1 MRAVLEGKGH
11 LYIKRSYRKD
21 GKSTSEIFKKLGNID
36 DLCST
41 MNMSRD
47 QVMSWA
53 KKEAQKL
60 TEQYNNDHAIINV
73 TFDPDKV
80 IEANKERSFNC
91 GYLFLVK
98 ILYDL
103 KINKI
108 SRYIKDHHLFEY
120 DINRIIIDLVSS
132 RIIDPTSKRS
142 TYEFAKTLLSEPNY
156 ELHDLY
162 RSLSILAQ
170 YSDYIQNELYCNSN
184 YIVPR
189 DTSVLYYDCTNYYFE
204 IEDEKEMRK
213 YGKSKEHRPNP
224 IETMGLFIDSNG
236 IPLAFDIYEGNKH
249 ETKTLKPLERKILND
264 FNLSEF
270 IFCSDSALGSKDNRK
285 FNSIQKRHYVITQS
299 LKKLKEEI
307 KDTIFDTRYYKKL
320 GSNYYTDLKDLDET
334 DNEVYNSVYYK
345 EIPLSDKDSLIVTYS
360 IKYKNYQRKIREK
373 QILRAKEMIS
383 KKGKIKKNKNPNDP
397 SRFIKKCDVDQQG
410 ELIDKEYYYYLDEDK
425 IKEEAK
431 YDGFYGVATDLDDVY
446 KVIRIN
452 KGRWQI
458 EECFRIMKTEFE
470 GRPVYV
476 SREDRIKAHFLICF
490 IALLVYRLLEKK
502 LGDHY
507 TCHDITSTLKSMN
520 LTKIKESYYIP
531 SYKRTAL
538 SDDLHNKFGFRLDYE
553 IIRKST
559 IRSIIK
565 NIKNS

>member
-1 MRAVLEGKGH
+1 MRAVLEGRGH

-224 IETMGLFIDSNG
+224 IVQMGLFMDADG
-236 IPLAFDIYEGNKH
+236 IPLSMCINSGSDNESICVVPAEKKMLDMFKNKDIIYCSDAGLGY
-249 ETKTLKPLERKILND
+249 TDTRLFND
-264 FNLSEF
+264 F
-270 IFCSDSALGSKDNRK
+270 GGRK
-285 FNSIQKRHYVITQS
+285 FVVTQS
-299 LKKLKEEI
+299 VKKLSDVLKQAVFNDCDYRFSKNGRKASLEAMKTFD
-307 KDTIFDTRYYKKL
+307 KDQGANR
-320 GSNYYTDLKDLDET
+320 DLYDGYI
-334 DNEVYNSVYYK
+334 YNSQCC
-345 EIPLSDKDSLIVTYS
+345 I
-360 IKYKNYQRKIREK
+360 
-373 QILRAKEMIS
+373 IL
-383 KKGKIKKNKNPNDP
+383 
-397 SRFIKKCDVDQQG
+397 
-410 ELIDKEYYYYLDEDK
+410 
-425 IKEEAK
+425 
-431 YDGFYGVATDLDDVY
+431 
-446 KVIRIN
+446 
-452 KGRWQI
+452 
-458 EECFRIMKTEFE
+458 
-470 GRPVYV
+470 
-476 SREDRIKAHFLICF
+476 
-490 IALLVYRLLEKK
+490 
-502 LGDHY
+502 
-507 TCHDITSTLKSMN
+507 
-520 LTKIKESYYIP
+520 
-531 SYKRTAL
+531 
-538 SDDLHNKFGFRLDYE
+538 
-553 IIRKST
+553 
-559 IRSIIK
+559 
-565 NIKNS
+565 